1 MPPNEP
7 RIIPPDRRLLGAT
20 LDNRRPILGEPT
32 QLPDPYREGSTAE
45 GASID
50 GAPIEPPIATG
61 RRLTIYYQSQ
71 GATNGFIQNT
81 PAVAPEIDQGIDIAK
96 PVLNQFVKYTNDR
109 SQINPIPITGLPI
122 QKVGYGN
129 TQDPNQQ
136 KHINSLQEAKT
147 IFENTTETFVRELD
161 SSIRGG
167 TDPRIVTTDPLGVYN
182 KDGKS
187 PRSLRLSN
195 YQKGINTG
203 NTGTEEHKNNIDQM
217 LYETRGFYDILQFSA
232 VDTTVT
238 PDKKD
243 NRITLGSYFYKEL
256 GNYAS
261 GSYVRRKPQTDPD
274 GKLSK
279 MTLDQMKNIGLNIMF
294 EAAQGQAGFD
304 FTIRNDDPTA
314 TASAEARMTLP
325 SEQRLGKRVSL
336 GRFTPAYQIKK
347 LTGYTKPSSQNF
359 IDNTDDI
366 QSYGSFYNV
375 FNQFDALVPLGQI
388 ALCVALI
395 LAFTSTLSLLAGILQ
410 LQTGVKPTA
419 YVDLDNKD
427 KQNLKGTSVLQDNPV
442 FPSVDV
448 GAGAFFTQFLG
459 TATTFNN
466 TKHTWT
472 QCLTAGIQE
481 FFGFAF
487 LANTGTPVGTQAV
500 NASLK
505 VLTESGRLNVILR
518 ELLRSG
524 ITLVE
529 SNLYDPSQL
538 ASVTGASN
546 LIKKIRDLKI
556 VRFINV
562 LLVIGDRVR
571 FEQDLH
577 EQAQTNIVLAGGSY
591 GFGASG
597 SVSLIDSLP
606 EGRPFFISKSR
617 RTNSRE
623 IIWNNKSAGMQL
635 LPLFVGQGNSQPNPN
650 SFGYSGYTP
659 GSSHWQDMGLT
670 VRGIG
675 DGTETIS
682 DLGTE
687 QRARQEK
694 QKAIQND
701 RWSADVVKE
710 IEQTLEAD
718 FMPFY
723 IHDLR
728 TNEIL
733 SFHAF
738 LEDASEDFNV
748 EYSAQEG
755 YGRMDKVQIYKGTT
769 RNISVNFKM
778 VAMNEDDHDVM
789 WYKVNRLAMM
799 IYPQWTQGRK
809 VSVGENI
816 KFIQPFSQIPGAT
829 PVVRLR
835 LGDLYK
841 SNYSKMAVA
850 RLFGITTLGDE
861 YNVLGQISNGQNS
874 VSSTAPAPGA
884 TPAPESAAIDET
896 FTPEAI
902 RRLRSGQEFGSVS
915 RNRPNANRQRSA
927 ASSTSTI
934 RPEDCFV
941 PDQTIVLKTGPGLS
955 DMRQQTKFADG
966 SKIPTPTQ
974 DPNGRIIA
982 IFKNSDNR
990 EIVVKP
996 VLYKSGNNT
1005 PAPILLDL
1013 PSIRGAIERASGGR
1027 ELQASGGIVQLEEQG
1042 RLDFIYPIEILN
1054 DILDREKTA
1063 TLMEQTQRNQAQ
1075 QQAQTPQATNAN
1087 EVPDRAQTTQPPTQ
1101 PQQIQNFLT
1110 PQNFYDETKNPIMK
1124 AFRSSGGKGLAGVI
1138 TSFKIDYGEAKGSW
1152 GTNGNDFL
1160 RAPKFVTINL
1170 QMAVIHD
1177 ITPGLDARGIMNAP
1191 IWPVGKRSN
1200 FFVNNGPEPEVGGT
1214 TPVSGQ
1220 PSSNKIADNS
1230 YFDPTN
1236 RVVYVPVKK

>member
-50 GAPIEPPIATG
+50 PIEPPIETG
-61 RRLTIYYQSQ
+61 RRLTIYYQDQ
-71 GATNGFIQNT
+71 GASNGFIQNT

-109 SQINPIPITGLPI
+109 SQINAIPVTGLPI

-129 TQDPNQQ
+129 TQDPNQK
-136 KHINSLQEAKT
+136 KHINSLQEAKI
-147 IFENTTETFVRELD
+147 IFENTTETFVREPD

-167 TDPRIVTTDPLGVYN
+167 TDPRIVTADPLGVYN

-187 PRSLRLSN
+187 PRSLRLAN

-217 LYETRGFYDILQFSA
+217 LYETRGFYDILPFST
-232 VDTTVT
+232 VDSTVS

-261 GSYVRRKPQTDPD
+261 GSYVRRNPQTDPD

-304 FTIRNDDPTA
+304 FVIRNEDARA
-314 TASAEARMTLP
+314 TAEAEARMTLP

-347 LTGYTKPSSQNF
+347 LTGYTKPSNQNF

-375 FNQFDALVPLGQI
+375 FNQFDALVPIGQI

-395 LAFTSTLSLLAGILQ
+395 LAFTSTLSLLAAILQ
-410 LQTGVKPTA
+410 AQAASTPSP
-419 YVDLDNKD
+419 YVDLNNKE

-442 FPSVDV
+442 FPSVDI
-448 GAGAFFTQFLG
+448 GAGVFFTQLLG
-459 TATTFNN
+459 TARTFDN

-487 LANTGTPVGTQAV
+487 LANTGTPVGVQSV

-529 SNLYDPSQL
+529 NNLYDPSQL
-538 ASVTGASN
+538 ASATGASN
-546 LIKKIRDLKI
+546 LIRKIRDLKI

-562 LLVIGDRVR
+562 LLIIGDRVR

-577 EQAQTNIVLAGGSY
+577 EEAQANVVLAGGNY

-606 EGRPFFISKSR
+606 ENRPFYISKNR

-635 LPLFVGQGNSQPNPN
+635 LPLFVGQGDSVPNPR
-650 SFGYSGYTP
+650 SFGYSGYVLDSKDKTN
-659 GSSHWQDMGLT
+659 WTDMGLT
-670 VRGIG
+670 VGEIG
-675 DGTETIS
+675 DGSETIS
-682 DLGTE
+682 DLGTLD
-687 QRARQEK
+687 RARQEK

-738 LEDASEDFNV
+738 LEDANEDFNI

-789 WYKVNRLAMM
+789 WYKINRLAMM

-850 RLFGITTLGDE
+850 RLFGITTLE
-861 YNVLGQISNGQNS
+861 NYNVLGNISNGQTT
-874 VSSTAPAPGA
+874 VASTAPAPA
-884 TPAPESAAIDET
+884 SAAAPESAPADVRIT
-896 FTPEAI
+896 N
-902 RRLRSGQEFGSVS
+902 LRSRRAFGSVS
-915 RNRPNANRQRSA
+915 RNSPNANRQRNA
-927 ASSTSTI
+927 ASATSTI
-934 RPEDCFV
+934 RPSECFTEG
-941 PDQTIVLKTGPGLS
+941 QTLVLKTGPGLAEL
-955 DMRQQTKFADG
+955 REVTRLQNG
-966 SKIPTPTQ
+966 SRIPTPTQ
-974 DPNGRIIA
+974 DSNGRIIA
-982 IFKNSDNR
+982 IYNGTENE
-990 EIVVKP
+990 EIKLKP
-996 VLYKSGNNT
+996 VLYQSGNNA
-1005 PAPILLDL
+1005 PMPILLDL
-1013 PSIRGAIERASGGR
+1013 NAVTANLERAGQGR
-1027 ELQASGGIVQLEEQG
+1027 DIQAAGGIASLEAQG
-1042 RLDFIYPIEILN
+1042 GLDNFYFPIEILN

-1063 TLMEQTQRNQAQ
+1063 VVMEQAARNQSQ
-1075 QQAQTPQATNAN
+1075 QQAQT
-1087 EVPDRAQTTQPPTQ
+1087 AQ
-1101 PQQIQNFLT
+1101 NSLT
-1110 PQNFYDETKNPIMK
+1110 PQSFYDETKNPIMK
-1124 AFRSSGGKGLAGVI
+1124 AFHSSGGKGLAGVI
-1138 TSFKIDYGEAKGSW
+1138 TSFKVDYGEAKGSW
-1152 GTNGNDFL
+1152 GINGDDFL

-1200 FFVNNGPEPEVGGT
+1200 FFVNNGEESQTGDT

-1220 PSSNKIADNS
+1220 PSGNKIADNS

-1236 RVVYVPVKK
+1236 RVVYVPVKVKK